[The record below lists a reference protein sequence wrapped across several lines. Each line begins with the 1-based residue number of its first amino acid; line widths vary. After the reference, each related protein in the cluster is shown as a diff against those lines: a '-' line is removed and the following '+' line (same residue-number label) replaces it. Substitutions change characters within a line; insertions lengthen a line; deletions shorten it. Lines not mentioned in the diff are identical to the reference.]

1 MSGRTLWRGCAA
13 WAPFAA
19 AALATRSPTV
29 HAWEQRT
36 TRRLND
42 LPDQMHAPLW
52 TIMQAGSL
60 GAPFAAAGVAAA
72 SGRPDQAVRLLR
84 SGLAAYILAKG
95 VKRIVRRG
103 RPEGLVAGVR
113 IRGQPATGD
122 GFVSGHAAVSM
133 ALACETCR
141 YLGPA
146 AWPLPLV
153 VAPVVAAARVYV
165 GAHLPLD
172 VLGGA
177 ALGGAVWATF
187 AAVSAE
193 PMTGEASAEGTQRA
207 SGSITR
213 QSRQP
218 RYLHVRT

>member
-1 MSGRTLWRGCAA
+1 MSGRTLWHGCAA

-19 AALATRSPTV
+19 AALATRSSTV

-42 LPDQMHAPLW
+42 LPDQLHAPLW

-60 GAPFAAAGVAAA
+60 GAPFAAAGVAVA
-72 SGRPDQAVRLLR
+72 SGRPDLAVRLLR
-84 SGLAAYILAKG
+84 SGLAAYVLAKG

-103 RPEGLVAGVR
+103 RPEGLVTGVR
-113 IRGQPATGD
+113 IRGEPATGD

-133 ALACETCR
+133 ALACETYR
-141 YLGPA
+141 YMGTA
-146 AWPLPLV
+146 AWPLPLI
-153 VAPVVAAARVYV
+153 VAPLIAAARVYV

-177 ALGGAVWATF
+177 ALGGAITTTF
-187 AAVSAE
+187 AAATVE
-193 PMTGEASAEGTQRA
+193 RPN
-207 SGSITR
+207 
-213 QSRQP
+213 
-218 RYLHVRT
+218 

>member
-29 HAWEQRT
+29 RAWEQRT

-72 SGRPDQAVRLLR
+72 SGRPDLAVRLLR
-84 SGLAAYILAKG
+84 SGLAAYVLAKG

-103 RPEGLVAGVR
+103 RPTAERAAIDIVAQNAER
-113 IRGQPATGD
+113 
-122 GFVSGHAAVSM
+122 S
-133 ALACETCR
+133 CR
-141 YLGPA
+141 
-146 AWPLPLV
+146 
-153 VAPVVAAARVYV
+153 
-165 GAHLPLD
+165 
-172 VLGGA
+172 
-177 ALGGAVWATF
+177 
-187 AAVSAE
+187 
-193 PMTGEASAEGTQRA
+193 
-207 SGSITR
+207 
-213 QSRQP
+213 
-218 RYLHVRT
+218 

>member
-1 MSGRTLWRGCAA
+1 MTGRTLWRECAA

-19 AALATRSPTV
+19 AALATRSPRV

-42 LPDQMHAPLW
+42 LPDQLHAPLW

-72 SGRPDQAVRLLR
+72 SRRFDLAVRLLR
-84 SGLAAYILAKG
+84 SGLTAYALAKG

-113 IRGQPATGD
+113 IRGEPATGG

-141 YLGPA
+141 YLGPM

-177 ALGGAVWATF
+177 ALGGAVCATF
-187 AAVSAE
+187 AAVSAK
-193 PMTGEASAEGTQRA
+193 PMTREAGAEGTQRA
-207 SGSITR
+207 S
-213 QSRQP
+213 
-218 RYLHVRT
+218 VRGRWAKPAPPGRPCR